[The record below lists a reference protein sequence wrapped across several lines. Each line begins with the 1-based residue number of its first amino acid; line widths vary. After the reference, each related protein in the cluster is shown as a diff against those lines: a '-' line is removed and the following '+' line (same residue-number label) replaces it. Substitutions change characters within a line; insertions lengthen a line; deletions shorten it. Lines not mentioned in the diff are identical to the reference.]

1 MPAHLEVDRGRGG
14 CEAFNPPRRSNVL
27 GNQQEV
33 AAGRLPPRCYP
44 VPSDC
49 SPGSQ
54 LKIKLFMGQKIN
66 PISLRLNINRN
77 FDSSWFQD
85 SPIKYSQLLHQ
96 DLMIRKYIKSLF
108 YCVGIHT
115 GRITF
120 QFFQKKLVIN
130 YFFHEALA
138 KNARQKLTFSSA
150 KFKQLLALEKPLQS
164 KYVENYI
171 SFVLQ
176 DTKEFINLKR
186 NIFSKILLLR
196 SFFLQNQN
204 IFSTKQFLNSTNYYL
219 NLLAITSKSSAA
231 AKSSL
236 RLRRFP
242 ALRLRLP
249 EARSG
254 NSLYTLNDMRTK
266 RINFT
271 IDKNLKNI
279 EYVLSKKI
287 QSDTII
293 IPSKMTSRFQSAQF
307 ISEHIRQRLQENVS
321 FRQIFKK
328 LSQEL
333 KNDTNIQ
340 GIRVVCSG
348 RLGGVEMAR
357 VESKKYG
364 QTSLHTFSSKID
376 YASSEAYTIFGLLG
390 VKVWLC
396 FK

>member
-1 MPAHLEVDRGRGG
+1 
-14 CEAFNPPRRSNVL
+14 
-27 GNQQEV
+27 
-33 AAGRLPPRCYP
+33 
-44 VPSDC
+44 
-49 SPGSQ
+49 
-54 LKIKLFMGQKIN
+54 MGQKIN

-77 FDSSWFQD
+77 FDSSWFHD

-108 YCVGIHT
+108 SCVGIHT

-130 YFFHEALA
+130 YFFYDSLK
-138 KNARQKLTFSSA
+138 KNAQQKLTFSSI
-150 KFKQLLALEKPLQS
+150 KFKQLLTLEKSFQS

-171 SFVLQ
+171 SFILQ
-176 DTKEFINLKR
+176 NKKEFINLKK
-186 NIFSKILLLR
+186 NLFSRILLLH

-204 IFSTKQFLNSTNYYL
+204 IFSTKQFLNSTNYYVNML
-219 NLLAITSKSSAA
+219 AYRSIATKPMNGDYLRPIESAKPNLI
-231 AKSSL
+231 SL
-236 RLRRFP
+236 H
-242 ALRLRLP
+242 ATLP
-249 EARSG
+249 VQAGKLIYG
-254 NSLYTLNDMRTK
+254 NSLYILNDIKTK

-279 EYVLSKKI
+279 EYILSKKI
-287 QSDTII
+287 QSETII

-307 ISEHIRQRLQENVS
+307 ICEYVSQRLQENVS
-321 FRQIFKK
+321 FRQIFKQ

-376 YASSEAYTIFGLLG
+376 YASSEAYTLFGLLG

>member
-1 MPAHLEVDRGRGG
+1 
-14 CEAFNPPRRSNVL
+14 
-27 GNQQEV
+27 
-33 AAGRLPPRCYP
+33 
-44 VPSDC
+44 
-49 SPGSQ
+49 
-54 LKIKLFMGQKIN
+54 MGQKIN

-77 FDSSWFQD
+77 FDSSWFHD

-108 YCVGIHT
+108 SCVGIHT

-130 YFFHEALA
+130 YFFYDSLK
-138 KNARQKLTFSSA
+138 KNTQQKLTFSST
-150 KFKQLLALEKPLQS
+150 KFKQLLTLEKSFQS

-171 SFVLQ
+171 SFILQ
-176 DTKEFINLKR
+176 NKKEFINLKK
-186 NIFSKILLLR
+186 NLFSRILLLR
-196 SFFLQNQN
+196 CFFLQNQN

-219 NLLAITSKSSAA
+219 NMLSYRNMAGPLVDKSIVGKSDGDYLRPIPARNSSVSLTSSASPIRPHA
-231 AKSSL
+231 TAPAPSAKVIY
-236 RLRRFP
+236 
-242 ALRLRLP
+242 
-249 EARSG
+249 G
-254 NSLYTLNDMRTK
+254 NSLYILNAIKTK

-279 EYVLSKKI
+279 EYILSKKI
-287 QSDTII
+287 QSETII

-307 ISEHIRQRLQENVS
+307 ICDHVSQRLQENVS
-321 FRQIFKK
+321 FRQIFKQ
-328 LSQEL
+328 LSQDL

-376 YASSEAYTIFGLLG
+376 YASSEAYTLFGLLG

>member
-1 MPAHLEVDRGRGG
+1 
-14 CEAFNPPRRSNVL
+14 
-27 GNQQEV
+27 
-33 AAGRLPPRCYP
+33 
-44 VPSDC
+44 
-49 SPGSQ
+49 
-54 LKIKLFMGQKIN
+54 MGQKIN

-77 FDSSWFQD
+77 FDSSWFHD

-108 YCVGIHT
+108 SCVGIHT

-120 QFFQKKLVIN
+120 QFFQKKLIIN
-130 YFFHEALA
+130 YFFYDSLK
-138 KNARQKLTFSSA
+138 KNTQQKLTFSST
-150 KFKQLLALEKPLQS
+150 KFKQLLTLEKSFQS

-171 SFVLQ
+171 SFTLQ
-176 DTKEFINLKR
+176 NKKEFINLKK
-186 NIFSKILLLR
+186 NLFSRMLLLR
-196 SFFLQNQN
+196 CFFLQNQN

-219 NLLAITSKSSAA
+219 NMLTYQSMTGYGFAPQPLADKSINGDY
-231 AKSSL
+231 L
-236 RLRRFP
+236 RLMLTGSLSASSTTSAIPVHTAASLPP
-242 ALRLRLP
+242 AKIIY
-249 EARSG
+249 G
-254 NSLYTLNDMRTK
+254 NSLYILNDIKTK

-279 EYVLSKKI
+279 EYILSKKI
-287 QSDTII
+287 QSETII

-307 ISEHIRQRLQENVS
+307 ICEYVSQRLQENVS
-321 FRQIFKK
+321 FRQIFKQ

-376 YASSEAYTIFGLLG
+376 YASSEAYTLFGLLG
-390 VKVWLC
+390 VKAWLC